1 MILSPEV
8 RPLICNFVYVSHKSV
23 SVCFS
28 ETPSRGE
35 ALSPAHTSHSP
46 EPPSSSTGVLSPPSR
61 REEASERAG
70 PIVPAAL
77 PALQPPSRGRP
88 RPAHARA
95 YLGHTGLCPGR
106 WHWCPPRPHNT
117 RAAGPRGE
125 MAVGFQT
132 LGLGG
137 SCGPGPGQCSQR
149 GSEQAHPK
157 AQGSGLFGSVS
168 GDCTLLT
175 WGELR
180 THGCD
185 ARKLPGTALC

>member
-1 MILSPEV
+1 MCHI
-8 RPLICNFVYVSHKSV
+8 K
-23 SVCFS
+23 VCLCAFLRLPPG
-28 ETPSRGE
+28 ERLCHLLTPST
-35 ALSPAHTSHSP
+35 APSHHLAP
-46 EPPSSSTGVLSPPSR
+46 QGVLSPPSRR